1 MTWDIFE
8 ADASFDRA
16 DYNVTGFET
25 QQEASGFYDSLVD
38 HFGEEIKDSASLGT
52 HDNDKEFMI
61 SVIPATFS
69 KKIDPNEVQAYIRK
83 AGFEIDNA
91 PQKK

>member
-1 MTWDIFE
+1 M
-8 ADASFDRA
+8 ASLRR
-16 DYNVTGFET
+16 
-25 QQEASGFYDSLVD
+25 L
-38 HFGEEIKDSASLGT
+38 LGT